1 MPAMLL
7 KLAKDDPQRELDF
20 ELDFLLSLTVRQRF
34 AMMKRRSRQTMLSLI
49 RNGHRKPFE
58 IVKRPLQ

>member
-1 MPAMLL
+1 MSAMLL

-34 AMMKRRSRQTMLSLI
+34 EMMKRRSRELMRILI
-49 RNGHRKPFE
+49 RRGHRELFE
-58 IVKRPLQ
+58 IIKRPLQ